1 MPLPRPDE
9 PSLPSRRALR
19 QAERALLARDDRSGG
34 ADGASGADRSGG
46 AYEPAVHPVSRRE
59 LRQRSRAAE
68 PAQTSRRQAAGRAAR
83 PVAGRGAGA
92 GPVGPPVVPPAAPGV
107 TDLLPDHVLE
117 GGDDSWVDDVAPRP
131 TPLASRVE
139 TVVPVA
145 RSTAGRGSAW
155 RRVPQL
161 LVVGALVAATAGYA
175 SAEDIP
181 ATAGAVKQ
189 FVREEVP
196 VAAAP
201 ATVVADLENGSALV
215 ADEDGL
221 LRVSAEGEASRAGE
235 RTLLPGCDGVPPEV
249 EQSNGNIDERFL
261 CTLWDGK
268 SEIRADAAVSLALLN
283 EEYRAE
289 FGRDICVTDG
299 YRSYAEQQS
308 LRARKPGLAARAGT
322 SEHGYG
328 LAVDLCGGV
337 QSAGPG
343 YDWLRENAGDAGFE
357 NPRWAQR
364 GGGGPYEPWHWEYTA
379 GQW

>member
-1 MPLPRPDE
+1 MPLPRPDDR
-9 PSLPSRRALR
+9 SLPSRRSLR
-19 QAERALLARDDRSGG
+19 QAERALAAG
-34 ADGASGADRSGG
+34 ADGSTGP
-46 AYEPAVHPVSRRE
+46 YEPETQPVSRRQ
-59 LRQRSRAAE
+59 LRER
-68 PAQTSRRQAAGRAAR
+68 RRQAEAEQGG
-83 PVAGRGAGA
+83 V
-92 GPVGPPVVPPAAPGV
+92 PPVVPPVVRPVVPPVAPPV
-107 TDLLPDHVLE
+107 ADLLPDHVLE

-131 TPLASRVE
+131 TPLASRV
-139 TVVPVA
+139 TDVVPLA
-145 RSTAGRGSAW
+145 PTRERGSAW

-161 LVVGALVAATAGYA
+161 LVVGALVAAIAGYA
-175 SAEDIP
+175 SAEDVP
-181 ATAGAVKQ
+181 ASAGAVEQ

-196 VAAAP
+196 VAAEA
-201 ATVVADLENGSALV
+201 ATVLTDLRSGSALV

-221 LRVSAEGEASRAGE
+221 LRVSAEDEASRAGE

-249 EQSNGNIDERFL
+249 AQANGDIDERFL
-261 CTLWDGK
+261 CTLWDGT

-289 FGRDICVTDG
+289 FGRDICITDG
-299 YRSYAEQQS
+299 YRSYAAQQS

-337 QSAGPG
+337 ESAGPA
-343 YDWLRENAGDAGFE
+343 YTWLRENAAEHGFE

-364 GGGGPYEPWHWEYTA
+364 GGGGPYEPWHWEYTE